1 MEMQVNAGQ
10 CTGCGL
16 CVEEC
21 PTGAIHLSDGLAIL
35 DQATCTQCQA
45 CVDVCPV
52 GAITVTVVERPVVV
66 TEPAAVQPMRE
77 WEVTVAEPVSSSPK
91 PWFSAALAF
100 AGREILPRLADS
112 LIAALD
118 RRLAQ
123 SQAPV
128 YPLERQAKLSPVPS
142 RGRCYRR
149 RSRVGRAR
157 H

>member
-35 DQATCTQCQA
+35 DQATCTQCQS

-52 GAITVTVVERPVVV
+52 SAIATVEFPVGVGEPVAIPPVGESQVVV
-66 TEPAAVQPMRE
+66 TK
-77 WEVTVAEPVSSSPK
+77 PVSQDRK
-91 PWFSAALAF
+91 PWLTALLTF
-100 AGREILPRLADS
+100 AGREILPRLADA

-128 YPLERQAKLSPVPS
+128 YRLERQAELSPVPS